1 MLHVM
6 CIYLHTWVIFNANV
20 GIHIPAPWVAYG
32 IESPDMVWNS
42 AGLKKKNAVHEMEPY
57 TAPKRGKPGA
67 NEFRAQMQRANTTN
81 AKLYLWIR
89 ANLGYP
95 LVCLNMAGC
104 EIHR

>member
-42 AGLKKKNAVHEMEPY
+42 AGLKKK
-57 TAPKRGKPGA
+57 KRSP
-67 NEFRAQMQRANTTN
+67 
-81 AKLYLWIR
+81 
-89 ANLGYP
+89 
-95 LVCLNMAGC
+95 
-104 EIHR
+104 